1 MFSSKRLA
9 QEVSRNFFFSQGKV
23 TNRFAGKRLLSSEK
37 SKGKMS
43 REEHD
48 AAMVEA
54 NRAMKGYVQTRILA
68 KQGKLRSKSKG
79 PSSEIQ
85 IANRIQFSLFLSLA
99 AAFIAS
105 PILGKK
111 IAQDA
116 EFREKYVPSWYDFR
130 VKASE
135 SAWTRQELHEQI
147 VSVEKDIR
155 ERAIRGDFTPE
166 KLEELKRS
174 MQPRS
179 DLTDEDLHYAKKYG
193 WGRIHPGIDPDD
205 DDDYDDDDE

>member
-9 QEVSRNFFFSQGKV
+9 QGVSRNCFLSQGKV

-85 IANRIQFSLFLSLA
+85 SANRIQFSLFLSLA

-166 KLEELKRS
+166 KLEELKMAAVQVRS
-174 MQPRS
+174 SRS
-179 DLTDEDLHYAKKYG
+179 YSS
-193 WGRIHPGIDPDD
+193 
-205 DDDYDDDDE
+205 